1 MCLEARKNWSEA
13 TFAPRSAHASR
24 DLIQQTNT
32 LCEVLRTLVSSM
44 KADTMEISDKSMQM
58 LQERMDRKKK

>member
-1 MCLEARKNWSEA
+1 MKMESSSLNQIDVDRLQYLW
-13 TFAPRSAHASR
+13 
-24 DLIQQTNT
+24 DLIRQTNT

-44 KADTMEISDKSMQM
+44 KADTVDISNKSIQM